1 MWLFLTYIIVVY
13 WMLVKAIRQVCI
25 APFSMA
31 SSVIAASLWSLTST
45 SFSYNIEGLGKLGK
59 EFGTMLLLTPAV
71 REGDVLCI
79 LKS

>member
-1 MWLFLTYIIVVY
+1 VAFLDIHYRCVLDACKSHSPGLHRPLFHGKLC
-13 WMLVKAIRQVCI
+13 A
-25 APFSMA
+25 
-31 SSVIAASLWSLTST
+31 